1 MTEEANVYVAPEVCD
16 NKRLFNFFAAE
27 WWGNCST
34 VRNRSQRSRLT
45 WNGWCSIVCRLCF
58 DVLHGAFTNKS
69 CAYVNAERSAQKK
82 KRTHEEERRWW
93 CQSFGDGAF
102 RPGYKL
108 GAQNALPAS
117 QHQSVR
123 LFCCFQVNRLCL
135 SLYGDSSRDFNT
147 SWECVVQWKFQLE
160 IIYFYYYY
168 FFSRKGKF
176 EFI

>member
-1 MTEEANVYVAPEVCD
+1 MVDAPLYAVYALMYC
-16 NKRLFNFFAAE
+16 
-27 WWGNCST
+27 T
-34 VRNRSQRSRLT
+34 VRLQIRVALMWTQ
-45 WNGWCSIVCRLCF
+45 NGA
-58 DVLHGAFTNKS
+58 HK
-69 CAYVNAERSAQKK
+69 KK
-82 KRTHEEERRWW
+82 KRIHEEERRWW

-168 FFSRKGKF
+168 FFFKKR
-176 EFI
+176 